1 MLQRFTCAQC
11 RAYATKTVKKQKK
24 AGSGYA
30 VSRADAVPFSIAT
43 RYLRAA
49 EVGNE
54 DASIQVTIS
63 MKERTRGL
71 VPIRGSVSLPY
82 DVKKGARV
90 CVIAKGL
97 AAQEARQ
104 AGADIVGAEDIIQKV
119 ILRPFWGGKEL
130 KQVWE

>member
-1 MLQRFTCAQC
+1 M
-11 RAYATKTVKKQKK
+11 
-24 AGSGYA
+24 
-30 VSRADAVPFSIAT
+30 PFSIAT

-49 EVGNE
+49 EVGNK
-54 DASIQVTIS
+54 DSSIQVTIA
-63 MKERTRGL
+63 MKERTRGM

-97 AAQEARQ
+97 GAQEARQ

-119 ILRPFWGGKEL
+119 IF
-130 KQVWE
+130 QNFF